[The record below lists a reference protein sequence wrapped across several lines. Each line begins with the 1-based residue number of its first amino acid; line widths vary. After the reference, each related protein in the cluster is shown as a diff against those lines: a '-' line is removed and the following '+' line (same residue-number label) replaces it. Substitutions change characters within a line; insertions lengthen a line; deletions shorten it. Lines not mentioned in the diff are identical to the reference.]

1 MCKLYFFV
9 CVVLVSLMGCS
20 TPKSAGEMMLSQ
32 SAEVQSMGKDWN
44 KGSELIAKG
53 QHLAQK
59 GNAKIKQGNK
69 LASKGSHMTKKG
81 HTLAAKGN
89 HMIEQGNAMVLKGQM
104 MVSQSESNFQRK
116 FLNTAAHQEI
126 SDDSTVETAMVMDEV
141 NVL

>member
-1 MCKLYFFV
+1 MCKLHFFV

-44 KGSELIAKG
+44 NGSELIKKG
-53 QHLAQK
+53 ERLAQK
-59 GNAKIKQGNK
+59 GQSNVKKGNN
-69 LASKGSHMTKKG
+69 LANKGSHMTKKG
-81 HTLAAKGN
+81 HTLAKKGN
-89 HMIEQGNAMVLKGQM
+89 HMIQQGNAMVMKGQM
-104 MVSQSESNFQRK
+104 MVNKSESSFQKK
-116 FLNTAAHQEI
+116 FVNTAAHQEI